1 MSLSLPATLA
11 VVLTIKVGEPFGSSR
26 TSYGSSQ
33 MLAFVVDD
41 GYLGFRARVR
51 RCVDKLEEIE
61 WPETGPILLKLT
73 NSASRA
79 KFVTLAKSDEEL
91 AAQLASTWKLA
102 AKQKNGQAAFK
113 LEFFIY
119 VSKVSAS
126 SSICRATEGRI
137 AAATSLIDEHLSSLP
152 VEDQLGDASRAYWAV
167 SHARQLEQTPLVM
180 PTNPTFNQVR
190 RIDALQ
196 RDADVETQSR
206 TAPREFVTVRCRLNG
221 GLVPLELHVAELREA
236 LGLPDYDLRPSF
248 REPLPT
254 TSPTVNVEDVDHM
267 SDTSME

>member
-1 MSLSLPATLA
+1 
-11 VVLTIKVGEPFGSSR
+11 
-26 TSYGSSQ
+26 

-51 RCVDKLEEIE
+51 RCVDKLKEIE
-61 WPETGPILLKLT
+61 WSETGPILLKPT
-73 NSASRA
+73 NSASQA
-79 KFVTLAKSDEEL
+79 KFAPLAESDEEL
-91 AAQLASTWKLA
+91 AVQLASTWNLT
-102 AKQKNGQAAFK
+102 AKRKNGQVAFK
-113 LEFFIY
+113 LELSIY

-126 SSICRATEGRI
+126 MPIRRASEGRI

-180 PTNPTFNQVR
+180 PTNPTFNQLR
-190 RIDALQ
+190 RINALQ
-196 RDADVETQSR
+196 RDADVEIISR
-206 TAPREFVTVRCRLNG
+206 TAPRDFVTVRCRLTG

-236 LGLPDYDLRPSF
+236 LGLPDYDLRPPF
-248 REPLPT
+248 REPLLT
-254 TSPTVNVEDVDHM
+254 SSPTVNVEDVDLM

>member
-1 MSLSLPATLA
+1 MNMEARPEMVCVACRSSTPLRSRFAHVQAIPTASQAEVRPCELVARSQIFRRLTVFSQEAVGSGKSLQC
-11 VVLTIKVGEPFGSSR
+11 F
-26 TSYGSSQ
+26 TS
-33 MLAFVVDD
+33 
-41 GYLGFRARVR
+41 
-51 RCVDKLEEIE
+51 
-61 WPETGPILLKLT
+61 
-73 NSASRA
+73 

-102 AKQKNGQAAFK
+102 AKRKNG
-113 LEFFIY
+113 
-119 VSKVSAS
+119 
-126 SSICRATEGRI
+126 
-137 AAATSLIDEHLSSLP
+137 SLP

-180 PTNPTFNQVR
+180 PTNPTFNQFR